1 MPNEEFF
8 LKARMEQF
16 IPSHL
21 KITHN
26 DKSGNLD
33 IIKIF
38 IFLKIDT
45 GANNVTAFLV
55 NHIVL
60 GS

>member
-1 MPNEEFF
+1 
-8 LKARMEQF
+8 MEQF

-26 DKSGNLD
+26 DKSGNWD